1 MLCILLCVAGL
12 MAAYAGACWVQL
24 LISSPHRLLAGVA
37 APAVGAAVAAAL
49 WRQLRSWQQQQGWS
63 LTSAGLKLKALS
75 PVQQHGS
82 DTLIGALPLSESPA
96 GVGEGCFSG
105 NSSSSSDDSSTEQY
119 YTAAPT
125 HLPRLG
131 ELTHQQQ
138 YQQQYGL
145 QQQQQY
151 AGQAVVTAPAAPY
164 TGNTQMRHQRTSE
177 SGAAAPWGPQ
187 QQQGQTHWQQQ
198 QATAVDASWDAR
210 STIGSSSCSSSSNS
224 SSPVRAV
231 KGPASLLLPGRGD
244 VLLQMGPP
252 GAADCCKGSAGAAD
266 SRKKRDS
273 WGFAGPAY
281 STVQGSSQAVAAAS
295 ILSVVGVAAAGVPLG
310 LQLAA
315 ALTADPTNSGHV
327 VPPLVLLGKQCF
339 GWVLECIHAYTGACT
354 RPICMSLLCEAVT
367 RIQNTLHV
375 SRRRHRF
382 FS

>member
-1 MLCILLCVAGL
+1 MS
-12 MAAYAGACWVQL
+12 AYAGASWVQL
-24 LISSPHRLLAGVA
+24 LISSPHRLLAGVV

-82 DTLIGALPLSESPA
+82 DALIGALPLSESPGA
-96 GVGEGCFSG
+96 GGGEACFSG
-105 NSSSSSDDSSTEQY
+105 NSSSSSDDCSTEQY
-119 YTAAPT
+119 YKAVPS

-138 YQQQYGL
+138 YQQQYSV
-145 QQQQQY
+145 QQQQY

-164 TGNTQMRHQRTSE
+164 AGNTQMRHQHTSD
-177 SGAAAPWGPQ
+177 SGAAAPWGQPQ
-187 QQQGQTHWQQQ
+187 QQGHYGAGLQQHWQQQ
-198 QATAVDASWDAR
+198 QAAGADASWDAR
-210 STIGSSSCSSSSNS
+210 STTGSSSCSSSSNS
-224 SSPVRAV
+224 SSPVRGV

-244 VLLQMGPP
+244 VLLQMGP
-252 GAADCCKGSAGAAD
+252 AADSCKGSAAAAD

-281 STVQGSSQAVAAAS
+281 SRVQGSSQAVAAAS

-327 VPPLVLLGKQCF
+327 VPPLVLLGKRS
-339 GWVLECIHAYTGACT
+339 GLI
-354 RPICMSLLCEAVT
+354 
-367 RIQNTLHV
+367 
-375 SRRRHRF
+375 
-382 FS
+382 